1 VEALLPRGARGY
13 ASLPGGPNG
22 ARRGAVVLH
31 ELYGRQP
38 EIDRVVDRFAA
49 AGYAA
54 VAPDLWGDTPRPL
67 CLARAIVEIQ
77 RGQGRFI
84 DVIRGARDWLC
95 GEAKLPAN
103 AVGLIGFC
111 MGGGFA
117 LAAGGGF
124 GAVSTNYGPIPPDGV
139 LARLPATIGC
149 YGVQD
154 RIFGG
159 MGPVLERRLG
169 TLGVPVETHSFE
181 EVGHS
186 FLTDGHHPVAAALS
200 RPLFRLD
207 YRPEVAERAWKLIF
221 DFFGRTLVE
230 APESG

>member
-1 VEALLPRGARGY
+1 MEALLPRGARGY
-13 ASLPGGPNG
+13 ASLPDG
-22 ARRGAVVLH
+22 ARRGVVVLH
-31 ELYGRQP
+31 ELFGRMP

-49 AGYAA
+49 AGWAA
-54 VAPDLWGDTPRPL
+54 VAPDLYQDTPRPI
-67 CLARAIVEIQ
+67 CIARSIVEIQ
-77 RGQGRFI
+77 LGQGRFI

-95 GEAKLPAN
+95 QKAKLPPD

-117 LAAGGGF
+117 LAAGAGF
-124 GAVSTNYGPIPPDGV
+124 GAVSTNYGALPPDPV
-139 LARLPATIGC
+139 LARLPPTIGC
-149 YGVQD
+149 YGAHD

-159 MGPVLERRLG
+159 MGPVLERRLR
-169 TLGVPVETHSFE
+169 TLGVPVETHTFD

-186 FLTDGHHPVAAALS
+186 FLTDGHHPIAAAFS

-207 YRPEVAERAWKLIF
+207 YRPEVAERAWGLIF
-221 DFFGRTLVE
+221 DFFGRTLVA

>member
-1 VEALLPRGARGY
+1 MLPRGARGY
-13 ASLPGGPNG
+13 ASLPANEPGG
-22 ARRGAVVLH
+22 ARRGVVVLH

-54 VAPDLWGDTPRPL
+54 VEPDLWGDTPRPF
-67 CLARAIVEIQ
+67 CLARSMVDIQ

-95 GEAKLPAN
+95 REAHLPTD

-111 MGGGFA
+111 IGGGFA

-124 GAVSTNYGPIPPDGV
+124 GAVSTNYGPIPPDSV
-139 LARLPATIGC
+139 LARLPPTIGC
-149 YGVQD
+149 YGAQD

-159 MGPVLERRLG
+159 MGPVLDRRLRA
-169 TLGVPVETHSFE
+169 LGVPVETHTFD

-186 FLTDGHHPVAAALS
+186 FLTAGNHPIAAALS

-207 YRPEVAERAWKLIF
+207 YRPETAERAWGQIL
-221 DFFGRTLVE
+221 DFFGRTLVV